1 VYLSDTG
8 RTLAGARDVAAASRP
23 VRDRRISEMTQ
34 RLRYNRIVRIP
45 AVVAALVGAVML
57 GGGLAAGA
65 ARQAPSPPVT
75 AANRSSDA
83 PPSAARQLQ
92 IAVDLAYN
100 LDHEQAAAVLEQA
113 MRDHPDDAALPRAH
127 ATLTWLNLLFKRGM
141 VLVENYLGP
150 VSKDD
155 VKVTA
160 PPTAADTSFQTH
172 VARSIALSEAQL
184 KRRPD
189 DPAAMFELGS
199 ALGLQASWAATIDGK
214 VMGAF
219 GAARRA
225 YNLHER
231 VMTVAP
237 QRVDAGLIVGTYRY
251 LVASLVLP
259 ARWLAYMA
267 GFGGDKE
274 KGLGLIAAAA
284 NYPSLSQPD
293 ARFALVLLYNREGR
307 YAAAQIQLAEL
318 RKVYPRNRLLW
329 LESGATYLRAGKPAE
344 ADAVL
349 SEGMRML
356 AADKRPRMLGEDGH
370 WLYERGMARVRQRR
384 APEAI
389 ADLTEALKH
398 EQLGWVRTRTYLE
411 LGKAADLAGNRPG
424 AVAEYTKAQQAAV
437 TSGDTEAA
445 AQARRYK
452 ATPYQGT

>member
-1 VYLSDTG
+1 M
-8 RTLAGARDVAAASRP
+8 AVAA
-23 VRDRRISEMTQ
+23 
-34 RLRYNRIVRIP
+34 
-45 AVVAALVGAVML
+45 VGAEA
-57 GGGLAAGA
+57 GGQTPRAPAT
-65 ARQAPSPPVT
+65 PSP
-75 AANRSSDA
+75 A
-83 PPSAARQLQ
+83 PATTPSAARQLQ
-92 IAVDLAYN
+92 IAFDLAYN

-113 MRDHPDDAALPRAH
+113 MRDHPEDAALPRAH

-155 VKVTA
+155 VKVAA
-160 PPTAADTSFQTH
+160 PPTVANTSFQKQ

-184 KRRPD
+184 KRRPE
-189 DPAAMFELGS
+189 DPTAMFELGS

-219 GAARRA
+219 GSARRA

-231 VMTVAP
+231 VMAVSP

-267 GFGGDKE
+267 GFGGGKE
-274 KGLGLIAAAA
+274 KGLGLIEAAS
-284 NYPSLSQPD
+284 NYPSLSQTD

-307 YAAAQIQLAEL
+307 YGAAQTQLAEL
-318 RKVYPRNRLLW
+318 RRVYPRNRLLW

-349 SEGMRML
+349 TEGLRML
-356 AADKRPRMLGEDGH
+356 SADKRVRMAGEDGH
-370 WLYERGMARVRQRR
+370 WLYERGMARVRLRR
-384 APEAI
+384 AAEAI

-411 LGKAADLAGNRPG
+411 LGKAADLAGNRQG
-424 AVAEYTKAQQAAV
+424 AVAEYTKAQQSAA
-437 TSGDTEAA
+437 TSGDAQAA
-445 AQARRYK
+445 EQARRYK
-452 ATPYQGT
+452 ASPYRGS

>member
-1 VYLSDTG
+1 M
-8 RTLAGARDVAAASRP
+8 AAAAIRAEAGGQTPPRP
-23 VRDRRISEMTQ
+23 AAV
-34 RLRYNRIVRIP
+34 P
-45 AVVAALVGAVML
+45 AP
-57 GGGLAAGA
+57 
-65 ARQAPSPPVT
+65 AP
-75 AANRSSDA
+75 AA

-100 LDHEQAAAVLEQA
+100 LDHDQAAAVLEQA
-113 MRDHPDDAALPRAH
+113 MRDHPEDAALPRAH
-127 ATLTWLNLLFKRGM
+127 ATLTWLNLLFRRGM

-155 VKVTA
+155 VKVSA
-160 PPTAADTSFQTH
+160 PPTVANTSFQSQ

-184 KRRPD
+184 KRRPE

-219 GAARRA
+219 GSARRA

-231 VMTVAP
+231 VMAVAP

-267 GFGGDKE
+267 GFGGGKE
-274 KGLGLIAAAA
+274 RGLGLIAAAS
-284 NYPSLSQPD
+284 NYPSPSQPD

-307 YAAAQIQLAEL
+307 YPAAQTQLAEL
-318 RKVYPRNRLLW
+318 RRVYPRNRLLW

-344 ADAVL
+344 ADAML
-349 SEGMRML
+349 TEGLRML
-356 AADKRPRMLGEDGH
+356 AADTRVRMAGEQGH
-370 WLYERGMARVRQRR
+370 WLYERGMARVRLRR
-384 APEAI
+384 AAEAI

-424 AVAEYTKAQQAAV
+424 AVAEYTKAQQSAV
-437 TSGDTEAA
+437 TSGDAEAA
-445 AQARRYK
+445 DQARRYK
-452 ATPYQGT
+452 ASPYRGS

>member
-1 VYLSDTG
+1 MP
-8 RTLAGARDVAAASRP
+8 AA
-23 VRDRRISEMTQ
+23 
-34 RLRYNRIVRIP
+34 
-45 AVVAALVGAVML
+45 VAALFSAVML
-57 GGGLAAGA
+57 GAGPGIEA
-65 ARQAPSPPVT
+65 EGQAPPKPPASASPAPGAPV
-75 AANRSSDA
+75 
-83 PPSAARQLQ
+83 SAARTLQ
-92 IAVDLAYN
+92 IAIDLAYN
-100 LDHEQAAAVLEQA
+100 LDHDKASAVLEQG

-150 VSKDD
+150 VSKED
-155 VKVTA
+155 VKVAA
-160 PPTAADTSFQTH
+160 PPNPAAASFQAD

-189 DPAAMFELGS
+189 DPAAMYELGA

-219 GAARRA
+219 GSARRA

-231 VMTVAP
+231 VMALAP

-251 LVASLVLP
+251 LVASLALP
-259 ARWLAYMA
+259 ARWLAYMV

-274 KGLGLIAAAA
+274 KGLSLIAAAA

-307 YAAAQIQLAEL
+307 FAAAQTQLDEL

-349 SEGMRML
+349 TDGMRML
-356 AADKRPRMLGEDGH
+356 AADGRPRMLGEDGH
-370 WLYERGMARVRQRR
+370 WFYERGMARVRLRR
-384 APEAI
+384 AADAI

-411 LGKAADLAGNRPG
+411 LGKAADLAGNRAG
-424 AVAEYTKAQQAAV
+424 AVAEYTKAQQTAV
-437 TSGDTEAA
+437 TSGDSEAA
-445 AQARRYK
+445 DQAKRYK
-452 ATPYQGT
+452 ASPYRGT

>member
-1 VYLSDTG
+1 
-8 RTLAGARDVAAASRP
+8 
-23 VRDRRISEMTQ
+23 MTQ
-34 RLRYNRIVRIP
+34 RLRYNSAVRHL
-45 AVVAALVGAVML
+45 AVVAALLGAVGAEA
-57 GGGLAAGA
+57 GGQTPPRPPAAASPAPAPA
-65 ARQAPSPPVT
+65 AA
-75 AANRSSDA
+75 
-83 PPSAARQLQ
+83 PSAARQLQ
-92 IAVDLAYN
+92 IAFDLAYN

-113 MRDHPDDAALPRAH
+113 MRDHPQDASLPRAH
-127 ATLTWLNLLFKRGM
+127 ATLTWLNLLFRRGM

-155 VKVTA
+155 VKVAA
-160 PPTAADTSFQTH
+160 PPTVASTSFQTQ

-184 KRRPD
+184 KRRPE

-219 GAARRA
+219 GSARRA

-231 VMTVAP
+231 VMAVAP
-237 QRVDAGLIVGTYRY
+237 NRVDAGLIVGTYRY
-251 LVASLVLP
+251 LVASLMLP

-267 GFGGDKE
+267 GFGGGKE
-274 KGLGLIAAAA
+274 KGLGLIEAASK
-284 NYPSLSQPD
+284 YPSLSQTD

-307 YAAAQIQLAEL
+307 YAAAQTQLAEL
-318 RKVYPRNRLLW
+318 RRVYPRNRLLW

-349 SEGMRML
+349 TEGLRML
-356 AADKRPRMLGEDGH
+356 AADKRLRMAGEDGH
-370 WLYERGMARVRQRR
+370 WLYERGMARVRLRR
-384 APEAI
+384 AADAI

-411 LGKAADLAGNRPG
+411 LGKAADLAGNRQG
-424 AVAEYTKAQQAAV
+424 AVAEYTKAQQSAV
-437 TSGDTEAA
+437 TSGDADAA

-452 ATPYQGT
+452 VSPYRGS

>member
-1 VYLSDTG
+1 MLG
-8 RTLAGARDVAAASRP
+8 AGIRDEAAA
-23 VRDRRISEMTQ
+23 Q
-34 RLRYNRIVRIP
+34 
-45 AVVAALVGAVML
+45 
-57 GGGLAAGA
+57 
-65 ARQAPSPPVT
+65 ARPPVP
-75 AANRSSDA
+75 AA
-83 PPSAARQLQ
+83 SAARQLQ
-92 IAVDLAYN
+92 IAFELAYN
-100 LDHEQAAAVLEQA
+100 LDHDQATAVLEQA
-113 MRDHPDDAALPRAH
+113 MRDHPEDAALPRAH

-155 VKVTA
+155 VKVAT
-160 PPTAADTSFQTH
+160 PPSPAAGVFQTQ

-184 KRRPD
+184 KKRPN

-199 ALGLQASWAATIDGK
+199 ALGLQASWSATIDGK

-219 GAARRA
+219 SSARRA
-225 YNLHER
+225 YNLHEQ
-231 VMTVAP
+231 VLAAAP
-237 QRVDAGLIVGTYRY
+237 QRIDAGLIVGTYRY

-267 GFGGDKE
+267 GFGGGKE
-274 KGLGLIAAAA
+274 KGLGLIEAAS
-284 NYPSLSQPD
+284 NYPSLSQTD

-307 YAAAQIQLAEL
+307 YAAAQTQLSEL
-318 RKVYPRNRLLW
+318 RRVYPRNRLLW

-344 ADAVL
+344 AETVL
-349 SEGMRML
+349 TEGLRML
-356 AADKRPRMLGEDGH
+356 AADKRVRMLGEEGH
-370 WLYERGMARVRQRR
+370 WLYERGMARVRLRR
-384 APEAI
+384 AADAI

-424 AVAEYTKAQQAAV
+424 AVAEYAKAQQSAV

-452 ATPYQGT
+452 ASPYKGT

>member
-1 VYLSDTG
+1 
-8 RTLAGARDVAAASRP
+8 
-23 VRDRRISEMTQ
+23 MTQ
-34 RLRYNRIVRIP
+34 RLQYNPVVDWR
-45 AVVAALVGAVML
+45 AVVAALVGAVM
-57 GGGLAAGA
+57 
-65 ARQAPSPPVT
+65 T
-75 AANRSSDA
+75 AAAFGAEAGGQTPSRPPAAASPA
-83 PPSAARQLQ
+83 PVAAPSAARQLQ
-92 IAVDLAYN
+92 IAFDLAYN

-113 MRDHPDDAALPRAH
+113 MRDHPEDAALPRAH

-155 VKVTA
+155 VKVAA
-160 PPTAADTSFQTH
+160 PPTVANSSFQKQ

-184 KRRPD
+184 KRRPE

-219 GAARRA
+219 GSARRA

-231 VMTVAP
+231 VMAVAP

-267 GFGGDKE
+267 GFGGGKE
-274 KGLGLIAAAA
+274 RGLGLIEAAS
-284 NYPSLSQPD
+284 NSPSLSQTD

-307 YAAAQIQLAEL
+307 YGAAQTQLAEL
-318 RKVYPRNRLLW
+318 RRVYPRNRLLW

-349 SEGMRML
+349 TEGLRML
-356 AADKRPRMLGEDGH
+356 AADKRVRMAGEDGH
-370 WLYERGMARVRQRR
+370 WLYERGMARVRLRR
-384 APEAI
+384 AAEAI
-389 ADLTEALKH
+389 ADLTEALTH

-411 LGKAADLAGNRPG
+411 LGKAADLAGNRQG
-424 AVAEYTKAQQAAV
+424 AVAEYTKAQQSAA
-437 TSGDTEAA
+437 TSGDAEAA
-445 AQARRYK
+445 DQARRYK
-452 ATPYQGT
+452 ASPYRGS

>member
-1 VYLSDTG
+1 
-8 RTLAGARDVAAASRP
+8 
-23 VRDRRISEMTQ
+23 MTK
-34 RLRYNRIVRIP
+34 RLRYNFAVRR
-45 AVVAALVGAVML
+45 AAAVAALL
-57 GGGLAAGA
+57 GVVILVAGLRVDTVA
-65 ARQAPSPPVT
+65 QAPPSL
-75 AANRSSDA
+75 
-83 PPSAARQLQ
+83 PSAARQLQ
-92 IAVDLAYN
+92 IATDLAYN
-100 LDHEQAAAVLEQA
+100 LDHDQAHAVLEQG
-113 MRDHPDDAALPRAH
+113 MRDHPGDAALPRAH

-155 VKVTA
+155 VKVAA
-160 PPTAADTSFQTH
+160 PPSAANAAFQTQ

-189 DPAAMFELGS
+189 DPTAMFELGS

-231 VMTVAP
+231 VLTVAP

-251 LVASLVLP
+251 LVSSLVLP
-259 ARWLAYMA
+259 ARWLAYMV

-274 KGLGLIAAAA
+274 KGLSLILAAA
-284 NYPSLSQPD
+284 NYPSLSQTD

-307 YAAAQIQLAEL
+307 FASAQNQLDEL
-318 RKVYPRNRLLW
+318 RRVYPRNRLLW

-349 SEGMRML
+349 TEGIRML

-370 WLYERGMARVRQRR
+370 WYYERGMARVRQRR

-424 AVAEYTKAQQAAV
+424 AVAEYTKAQQSAV

-445 AQARRYK
+445 TQARRYK
-452 ATPYQGT
+452 ASPYRGT